1 MNNNHFNISQTAP
14 SLNDNPSAAAEAIAR
29 IDKRIPTKTNSIAR
43 FYKTVHEFNILSAH
57 VHVADG
63 LLSNRCTQY
72 FTVLRS
78 ILQYG

>member
-1 MNNNHFNISQTAP
+1 
-14 SLNDNPSAAAEAIAR
+14 
-29 IDKRIPTKTNSIAR
+29 
-43 FYKTVHEFNILSAH
+43 LSAH